1 MENKILV
8 FDLGGVLMKH
18 NISGCVEAFKR
29 LMGENAMREV
39 LGLRSDGEG
48 TSDTLMEKYE
58 RGDIST
64 EFFISTIKKYC
75 SPSTTA
81 IERSQTFTTAIE
93 RSQTFTT
100 TIERSETFT
109 TIEDEITAAW
119 ITMHDHIPA
128 ERLEFVR
135 QLRESGYHTYLLSN
149 NNDLHWRDV
158 CRKYPIYDCFDG
170 VFLSHE
176 MHLSKPDPEMFRI
189 INDKLHN
196 IGKEIIFIDDLA
208 ANRQAAE
215 QAVGW
220 KTTESIEGLKSIL
233 AERC

>member
-39 LGLRSDGEG
+39 LGLRCDGEG

-81 IERSQTFTTAIE
+81 IERSQTFTT
-93 RSQTFTT
+93 
-100 TIERSETFT
+100 
-109 TIEDEITAAW
+109 IEDDITAAW